1 MERFASFMLHF
12 TVMDN
17 ALYYRLAL
25 TMVPGITAKI
35 AAELVTYF
43 GDAEAAFKTSADTFE
58 ELGLN
63 ELLIQHIQSFLP
75 NPAVEKEM
83 AFLEKQQIKTL
94 FIKDKD
100 YPQRLQHI
108 DDPPLLL
115 FSKGPANL
123 NAKRIISIVGT
134 RNNTEYGK
142 QVTEKIIRELPDED
156 LLIISGLAL
165 GLDGIAHRAALA
177 NGIPTLGVL
186 AHGLNEIYPSQ
197 HRALAKEMCIQGGLL
212 TDFRNNT
219 APNKYHFP
227 RRNRIVA
234 GMADA
239 TIVIESGE
247 KGGSLITADLAI
259 GYNRSVF
266 AVPGRITDQKSVGC
280 NKLIR
285 YSRAYSYINTVDFL
299 REMKWWDEA
308 IGLVKQQELF
318 YEPNTIEAT
327 LLALLQ
333 EKSIMSI
340 DELQL
345 KSALKNAEM
354 ANALLALEMQF
365 LVRSLPGN
373 RYTLRI

>member
-1 MERFASFMLHF
+1 MLHF

-25 TMVPGITAKI
+25 TMVPGVTAKM
-35 AAELVTYF
+35 ASELVAFF
-43 GDAEAAFKTSADTFE
+43 GDAEAVFHAPVDILES
-58 ELGLN
+58 ELACS
-63 ELLIQHIQSFLP
+63 ELLIQQIQSFLP
-75 NPAVEKEM
+75 NAAVEKEM
-83 AFLEKQQIKTL
+83 AFLDKHQIKTL
-94 FIKDKD
+94 FIKDRE
-100 YPQRLQHI
+100 YPQRLVHI

-115 FSKGPANL
+115 FFKGVANL

-142 QVTEKIIRELPDED
+142 QVAEKIIRELPDED

-197 HRALAKEMCIQGGLL
+197 HRALAKEMCLKGGLL

-247 KGGSLITADLAI
+247 KGGSLITADLAL

-266 AVPGRITDQKSVGC
+266 AVPGRITDQKSMGC

-308 IGLVKQQELF
+308 IGPVKQQQLF
-318 YEPNTIEAT
+318 YEPNTIEAR

-340 DELQL
+340 DELQV
-345 KSALKNAEM
+345 KSALKNTEM
-354 ANALLALEMQF
+354 ANALLALEMQYM
-365 LVRSLPGN
+365 VRSLPGN

>member
-1 MERFASFMLHF
+1 ME
-12 TVMDN
+12 N

-25 TMVPGITAKI
+25 TMVPGVTAKSAKRLI
-35 AAELVTYF
+35 EVF
-43 GDAEAAFKTSADTFE
+43 GDAEAVFKASANAFE
-58 ELGLN
+58 EDLGFS
-63 ELLIQHIQSFLP
+63 ELLIHHIQSFLP

-83 AFLEKQQIKTL
+83 AFLEKRQIKTL
-94 FIKDKD
+94 FIKDRD
-100 YPQRLQHI
+100 YPQRLMHI

-134 RNNTEYGK
+134 RNHTEYGK
-142 QVTEKIIRELPDED
+142 QVAEKIIRELPDED

-186 AHGLNEIYPSQ
+186 AHGLDEIYPSQ
-197 HRALAKEMCIQGGLL
+197 HRALAKEMCLTGGLL

-247 KGGSLITADLAI
+247 KGGSLITADLAL

-266 AVPGRITDQKSVGC
+266 AVPGRINDQKSVGC

-299 REMKWWDEA
+299 REMNWWDEA
-308 IGLVKQQELF
+308 IGLVKQPPLF
-318 YEPNTIEAT
+318 YEPNTMEAR
-327 LLALLQ
+327 LLVLLQ

-345 KSALKNAEM
+345 KSALKNTEM
-354 ANALLALEMQF
+354 ANALLALEMQY
-365 LVRSLPGN
+365 LIRSLPGN
-373 RYTLRI
+373 RYTLII